1 MDDEE
6 SIGRRIAHYRVQRG
20 MTQTALAQAAAVSL
34 SLLRKV
40 ETGTR
45 DATPVL
51 IAAVAKPLSVDV
63 TTLNGQPYD
72 VDGPR
77 RDQIHDR
84 VPALRQ
90 ALNYWDLP
98 PDLEIPPRSPEMLLA
113 DAIEVTRLRQKDRN
127 IQALSRVPGLLLETT
142 AALHATDQSTE
153 RETLCDALATLLH
166 PTMSIMHATGYND
179 LATIVA
185 DRIFW
190 VAGQWGNPLIG
201 GLAAYERTSSMLRH
215 GGYDIGLRLIDHAR
229 AALDEQGADPSALRM
244 KGSLHLRSAILAA
257 RAGNSD
263 IAGAHIA
270 EARAITGHLP
280 QNTDHLWRNLAFG
293 PTNTGF
299 HDVAVL
305 IELGDGPRALQVA
318 ETLEIPQGFAP
329 TRTARHHVDL
339 ARAYLWQN
347 RNDHAL
353 TSLVRARELAPQQ
366 TRHHPTTREV
376 LRMLVRAHR
385 RANEPLAR
393 FSAWMG
399 HPG

>member
-6 SIGRRIAHYRVQRG
+6 SIGRRIAHYRRQRG

-40 ETGTR
+40 ETGAR

-51 IAAVAKPLSVDV
+51 IAAVAQPLSVDV

-77 RDQIHDR
+77 RDQIHEH
-84 VPALRQ
+84 VPAIRQ
-90 ALNYWDLP
+90 ALTYWDLP
-98 PDLEIPPRSPEMLLA
+98 PELETSPRTPETLLT
-113 DAIEVTRLRQKDRN
+113 DAIEVAHLRQADRN
-127 IQALSRVPGLLLETT
+127 VQALSRVPALILETT
-142 AALHATDQSTE
+142 AALHAADQLAE
-153 RETLCDALATLLH
+153 REILCDALTTLLH
-166 PTMSIMHATGYND
+166 PTMSIMHATGYDD

-190 VAGQWGNPLIG
+190 IARQWDNPLAG
-201 GLAAYERTSSMLRH
+201 GLAAYTRTSSMLRH
-215 GGYDIGLRLIDHAR
+215 GGYDAGLRLIDHAR
-229 AALDEQGADPSALRM
+229 AALDEQDPPGLRM

-257 RAGNSD
+257 RAGD
-263 IAGAHIA
+263 TDTAGAHIT
-270 EARAITGHLP
+270 EARAIAERLP
-280 QNTDHLWRNLAFG
+280 QDTDHLWRNLAFG

-299 HDVAVL
+299 HDVATA
-305 IELGDGPRALQVA
+305 IEIGDGPRALRIA
-318 ETLEIPQGFAP
+318 ETLKIPQGFAP
-329 TRTARHHVDL
+329 TRAAHHHMDL

-347 RNDHAL
+347 RNDQ
-353 TSLVRARELAPQQ
+353 SLASLIRARELAPQQ

>member
-6 SIGRRIAHYRVQRG
+6 STGRRIAHYRRQRG

-51 IAAVAKPLSVDV
+51 IAAVAKPLGVDV

-72 VDGPR
+72 VHGPR
-77 RDQIHDR
+77 RDQIHEL
-84 VPALRQ
+84 VPAVRQ
-90 ALNYWDLP
+90 ALTYWDLP
-98 PDLEIPPRSPEMLLA
+98 PDLETPPRTPQTLLGE
-113 DAIEVTRLRQKDRN
+113 AIEVARLRQADRN
-127 IQALSRVPGLLLETT
+127 VQALSRVPALVLETT
-142 AALHATDQSTE
+142 AALHSTDEPTE
-153 RETLCDALATLLH
+153 RDTLCDALATLLH
-166 PTMSIMHATGYND
+166 PTMSIMHATGYDD

-190 VAGQWGNPLIG
+190 VAGQWGNPLVG
-201 GLAAYERTSSMLRH
+201 GLAAHTRTSSMLRH
-215 GGYDIGLRLIDHAR
+215 GGYDVGLRLVDHAR
-229 AALDEQGADPSALRM
+229 AALDERDPAALRM
-244 KGSLHLRSAILAA
+244 TGSLHLRSAILAA
-257 RAGNSD
+257 RAGD
-263 IAGAHIA
+263 TDAAGTHIA
-270 EARAITGHLP
+270 EARIITTHLP
-280 QNTDHLWRNLAFG
+280 QDTDHLWRNLAFG

-299 HDVAVL
+299 HDVASA
-305 IELGDGPRALQVA
+305 IELGDGPRALALA
-318 ETLEIPQGFAP
+318 ETLEVPQDFAP
-329 TRTARHHVDL
+329 TRAAHHYMDL
-339 ARAYLWQN
+339 ARAYLWQG
-347 RNDHAL
+347 RNDRAL
-353 TSLVRARELAPQQ
+353 ASLIHARELASQQ